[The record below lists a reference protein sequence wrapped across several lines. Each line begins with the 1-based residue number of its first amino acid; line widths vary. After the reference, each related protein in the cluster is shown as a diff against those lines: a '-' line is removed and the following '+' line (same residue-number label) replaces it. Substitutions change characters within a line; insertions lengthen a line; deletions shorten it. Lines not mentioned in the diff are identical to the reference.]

1 MSSPP
6 ECRGWLFDVL
16 VSGGEILLWILTDTG
31 ERRALVAPFRPRF
44 YIGAPAPKI
53 PLLLEK
59 IARMSLPC
67 TLATVERRT
76 LWESAPQGVI
86 EVSASRVGTF
96 SAVFTR
102 IARSFPEA
110 DFFNVDIDLP
120 RLFLYET
127 GLFPLALCRVRAG
140 EDRRIEEI
148 EAEDSPFDPQWTL
161 PPLKV
166 MELTLEE
173 APGSSPALLS
183 GALHVTVD
191 GESRSLAGDDPF
203 DLVATIDSLL
213 RREDPDLLLT
223 DHGDDLLLPRLARL
237 MARTGRSLPLNRPD
251 PMAVDKISGGRGR
264 SFVSYGR
271 THFSSGAWTLSG
283 RWHIDR
289 TNSFGYA
296 EAGLEGLLE
305 QARMT
310 RIPVQQIA
318 RSSTGT
324 GITSMQIDR
333 AINEGI
339 LIPWRKSEP
348 EEFRSALDLLEGDKG
363 GLVFI
368 PRPGLYESVCE
379 LDFAS
384 MYPAIMKSF
393 NISPETVDCPC
404 CPDNP
409 VPGTSHTL
417 CRRREG
423 LIPRVL
429 APLLEKR
436 ARYKELR
443 DHAPTPEERQ
453 RHDQR
458 QGALKWLLVVS
469 FGYLGY
475 KNARFGKVAA
485 HECVTALGRE
495 VLLEAKEI
503 AEEEGY
509 SLLHG
514 IVDSLWLSR
523 EDLTE
528 EGCRRLAEKIST
540 RTGIPIN
547 LEGIYRWLR
556 FFPSKSRP
564 GVAVSTV
571 YAGAFRS
578 GKIKVRGLACRRS
591 DTPPFI
597 RRVQEDLL
605 AMLSQARSGEEY
617 RRLTPEASIL
627 LEEALR
633 ALHDGEIPL
642 ADLAVTKRLS
652 RDPQDYRKA
661 SLTAIV
667 AQERLARGIPTEAGQ
682 KIRYIITGL
691 SDPDPSSRARAF
703 ETFSPDHSCDREA
716 YANLLLQACAPLLE
730 PPPETALPR
739 GEGPSGQKK
748 ERQAP
753 PPDALS

>member
-1 MSSPP
+1 MAAPP
-6 ECRGWLFDVL
+6 EFRGWLFDVL
-16 VSGGEILLWILTDTG
+16 LSGGEILLWILTDTG

-44 YIGAPAPKI
+44 YIGAPAPTI
-53 PLLLEK
+53 PRLLEK

-67 TLATVERRT
+67 TLATTERRT
-76 LWESAPQGVI
+76 LWERAPQGVI
-86 EVSASRVGTF
+86 EVSTSRAGTF
-96 SAVFTR
+96 SSVFTR
-102 IARSFPEA
+102 IARHCPEA
-110 DFFNVDIDLP
+110 EFFNVDINLP

-140 EDRRIEEI
+140 ESQRIEEI
-148 EAEDSPFDPQWTL
+148 RAEDSPDDPQWTL
-161 PPLKV
+161 PPIRV
-166 MELTLEE
+166 MELRLEE
-173 APGSSPALLS
+173 APSSPALLPKT
-183 GALHVTVD
+183 LHVTVD
-191 GESRSLAGDDPF
+191 GESRSLSGDDPF

-223 DHGDDLLLPRLARL
+223 DHGDDILLPRLARL
-237 MARTGRSLPLNRPD
+237 ISRTGHSLPLHRPN
-251 PMAVDKISGGRGR
+251 PMGIDKLSGGRDR

-271 THFSSGAWTLSG
+271 THFSAGAWTLSG

-289 TNSFGYA
+289 SNSFAYA

-310 RIPVQQIA
+310 RIPVQQLA

-348 EEFRSALDLLEGDKG
+348 EEFRNALDLLEGDKG

-384 MYPAIMKSF
+384 MYPAIMKTF

-409 VPGTSHTL
+409 VAGTNHTL

-443 DHAPTPEERQ
+443 DHAPTPEERR

-495 VLLEAKEI
+495 VLLQAKEI

-523 EDLTE
+523 EEMTE
-528 EGCRRLAEKIST
+528 DECRRLAENIST

-547 LEGIYRWLR
+547 LEGLYRWLR

-605 AMLSQARSGEEY
+605 ALLSRAQNREEY
-617 RRLTPEASIL
+617 RRLIPEASLL
-627 LEEALR
+627 LEESLR
-633 ALHDGEIPL
+633 ALRDGEISLP
-642 ADLAVTKRLS
+642 DLVVTKRLS

-703 ETFSPDHSCDREA
+703 ETFSPDHSCDRAA
-716 YANLLLQACAPLLE
+716 YADLLRQACAPLLE
-730 PPPETALPR
+730 PPP
-739 GEGPSGQKK
+739 
-748 ERQAP
+748 
-753 PPDALS
+753 

>member
-1 MSSPP
+1 MAASP
-6 ECRGWLFDVL
+6 EFRGWLFDVL
-16 VSGGEILLWILTDTG
+16 LSGGEILLWILTDTG

-44 YIGAPAPKI
+44 YMGAPASTI
-53 PLLLEK
+53 PRLLEM
-59 IARMSLPC
+59 ISRMSLPC
-67 TLATVERRT
+67 TLTTTERRT
-76 LWESAPQGVI
+76 LWESAPRWVI
-86 EVSASRVGTF
+86 EVSASRPGTF
-96 SAVFTR
+96 SSVFTR
-102 IARSFPEA
+102 ISRSCPEA
-110 DFFNVDIDLP
+110 EFFNVDIDLP

-140 EDRRIEEI
+140 EDQRIEEI
-148 EAEDSPFDPQWTL
+148 RAEDSPDDPQWRL
-161 PPLKV
+161 PPLRV
-166 MELTLEE
+166 IELTLEE
-173 APGSSPALLS
+173 CPSSPALLS
-183 GALHVTVD
+183 GTLHVTVD
-191 GESRSLAGDDPF
+191 GERRSLAGDDPS
-203 DLVATIDSLL
+203 DLLATIDSLL
-213 RREDPDLLLT
+213 RREDPDLVLT
-223 DHGDDLLLPRLARL
+223 DHGDDILLPRLARL
-237 MARTGRSLPLNRPD
+237 MARTGLSLPLHRPN
-251 PMAVDKISGGRGR
+251 PMGVGRLSGGRDR

-271 THFSSGAWTLSG
+271 THFSAGAWTLSG

-289 TNSFGYA
+289 TNSFAYA

-310 RIPVQQIA
+310 RIPVQQLA

-368 PRPGLYESVCE
+368 PRPGFYESVCE

-409 VPGTSHTL
+409 VAGTTHTL

-429 APLLEKR
+429 APILEKR

-443 DHAPTPEERQ
+443 DHAPTPEER
-453 RHDQR
+453 RRYEQR

-495 VLLEAKEI
+495 VLLQAKEV

-509 SLLHG
+509 TLLHG

-523 EDLTE
+523 EELSED
-528 EGCRRLAEKIST
+528 GCRSLAEKIST

-556 FFPSKSRP
+556 FFPSKGRP
-564 GVAVSTV
+564 GVAVSTL

-578 GKIKVRGLACRRS
+578 GTIKVRGLACRRS

-597 RRVQEDLL
+597 RRFQEDLL
-605 AMLSQARSGEEY
+605 ALLARAQNREEY
-617 RRLTPEASIL
+617 RHLIPEASCL
-627 LEEALR
+627 LEEGLR
-633 ALHDGEIPL
+633 ALRDGEILLP
-642 ADLAVTKRLS
+642 DLVVTKRLS

-661 SLTAIV
+661 SLTIIV

-703 ETFSPDHSCDREA
+703 ETFSPDHSCDRAA
-716 YANLLLQACAPLLE
+716 YADLLRKACAPLLE
-730 PPPETALPR
+730 PPP
-739 GEGPSGQKK
+739 
-748 ERQAP
+748 
-753 PPDALS
+753 

>member
-1 MSSPP
+1 MAASP
-6 ECRGWLFDVL
+6 EVRGWLFDVL
-16 VSGGEILLWILTDTG
+16 LSGGEILLWILTDTG

-44 YIGAPAPKI
+44 YIGAPAPTI
-53 PLLLEK
+53 SRLQEK

-67 TLATVERRT
+67 TLTTTERRT
-76 LWESAPQGVI
+76 LWESAPRWVI
-86 EVSASRVGTF
+86 EVSASRPGTF
-96 SAVFTR
+96 SSVFTR
-102 IARSFPEA
+102 ISRSCPEA
-110 DFFNVDIDLP
+110 EFFNVDIDLP

-140 EDRRIEEI
+140 ESQRIEEI
-148 EAEDSPFDPQWTL
+148 RAEDSPDDTQWTL
-161 PPLKV
+161 PPLRV
-166 MELTLEE
+166 MELRLEE
-173 APGSSPALLS
+173 APSSPALLPKT
-183 GALHVTVD
+183 LHVTVD
-191 GESRSLAGDDPF
+191 GESRSLSGDDPF

-223 DHGDDLLLPRLARL
+223 DHGDDILLPRLARL
-237 MARTGRSLPLNRPD
+237 IFRTGHSLPLHRPN
-251 PMAVDKISGGRGR
+251 PMGIDKLSGGRDR

-271 THFSSGAWTLSG
+271 THFSAGAWTLSG

-289 TNSFGYA
+289 NNSFAYA

-310 RIPVQQIA
+310 RIPVQQLA

-348 EEFRSALDLLEGDKG
+348 EEFRNALDLLEGDKG

-384 MYPAIMKSF
+384 MYPTIMKTF

-409 VPGTSHTL
+409 VAGTNHTL

-443 DHAPTPEERQ
+443 DHAPTPEER
-453 RHDQR
+453 RSHDQR

-495 VLLEAKEI
+495 VLLQAKEI

-523 EDLTE
+523 EEMTE
-528 EGCRRLAEKIST
+528 DECRRLAENIST

-547 LEGIYRWLR
+547 LEGLYRWLR

-605 AMLSQARSGEEY
+605 ALLSRAQNREEY
-617 RRLTPEASIL
+617 RRLIPEASLL
-627 LEEALR
+627 LEESLR
-633 ALHDGEIPL
+633 ALRDGEIPL
-642 ADLAVTKRLS
+642 PDLVVTKRLS
-652 RDPQDYRKA
+652 RSPQDYRKA

-703 ETFSPDHSCDREA
+703 ETFSPDHSCDRAA
-716 YANLLLQACAPLLE
+716 YADLLRQACAPLLE
-730 PPPETALPR
+730 PPP
-739 GEGPSGQKK
+739 
-748 ERQAP
+748 
-753 PPDALS
+753 

>member
-1 MSSPP
+1 MAASP
-6 ECRGWLFDVL
+6 EVRGWLFDVL
-16 VSGGEILLWILTDTG
+16 LSGGEILLWILTDTG

-44 YIGAPAPKI
+44 YIGAPAPTI
-53 PLLLEK
+53 SRLQEK

-67 TLATVERRT
+67 TLTTTERRT
-76 LWESAPQGVI
+76 LWESAPRWVI
-86 EVSASRVGTF
+86 EVSASRPGTF
-96 SAVFTR
+96 SSVFTR
-102 IARSFPEA
+102 ISRSCPEA
-110 DFFNVDIDLP
+110 EFFNVDIDLP

-140 EDRRIEEI
+140 EDQRIGEI
-148 EAEDSPFDPQWTL
+148 RAEDSPADPQWTL
-161 PPLKV
+161 PPIRV
-166 MELTLEE
+166 MELRLEE
-173 APGSSPALLS
+173 APSSPALLPKT
-183 GALHVTVD
+183 LHVTVD
-191 GESRSLAGDDPF
+191 GESRSLSGDDPF

-223 DHGDDLLLPRLARL
+223 DHGDDILLPRLARL
-237 MARTGRSLPLNRPD
+237 ISRTGHTLPLHRPN
-251 PMAVDKISGGRGR
+251 PMGIGRLSGGRDR

-271 THFSSGAWTLSG
+271 THFSAGAWTLSG

-289 TNSFGYA
+289 SNSFAYA

-310 RIPVQQIA
+310 RIPVQQLA

-348 EEFRSALDLLEGDKG
+348 EEFRNALDLLEGDKG

-384 MYPAIMKSF
+384 MYPAIMKTF

-409 VPGTSHTL
+409 VAGTNHTL

-443 DHAPTPEERQ
+443 DHAPTPEER
-453 RHDQR
+453 RSYDQR

-495 VLLEAKEI
+495 VLLQAKEI

-523 EDLTE
+523 EEMTE
-528 EGCRRLAEKIST
+528 DECRRLAENIST

-547 LEGIYRWLR
+547 LEGLYRWLR

-605 AMLSQARSGEEY
+605 ALLSRAQNREEY
-617 RRLTPEASIL
+617 RRLIPEASLL
-627 LEEALR
+627 LEESLR
-633 ALHDGEIPL
+633 ALRDSEIALP
-642 ADLAVTKRLS
+642 DLVVTKRLS

-667 AQERLARGIPTEAGQ
+667 AQERLPRGIPTEAGQ

-703 ETFSPDHSCDREA
+703 ETFSPDHSCDRAA
-716 YANLLLQACAPLLE
+716 YADLLRQACAPLLE
-730 PPPETALPR
+730 PPP
-739 GEGPSGQKK
+739 
-748 ERQAP
+748 
-753 PPDALS
+753 

>member
-1 MSSPP
+1 MSPP
-6 ECRGWLFDVL
+6 PEFRGWLFDIL
-16 VSGGEILLWILTDTG
+16 LSGGEILLWILTETG

-44 YIGAPAPKI
+44 YLGAPESEI
-53 PLLLEK
+53 PLLLDK

-67 TLATVERRT
+67 TLATTERRT
-76 LWESAPQGVI
+76 LWESAPQSVI
-86 EVSASRVGTF
+86 EVTASRAGTF
-96 SAVFTR
+96 STVFTR
-102 IARSFPEA
+102 ISRSFPEA
-110 DFFNVDIDLP
+110 EFFNVDIDLP

-140 EDRRIEEI
+140 EDQRIEEI
-148 EAEDSPFDPQWTL
+148 RAEDSPADTQWTL

-173 APGSSPALLS
+173 TPASSSAILS
-183 GALHVTVD
+183 GPLHVTVD
-191 GESRSLAGDDPF
+191 GEGRSLAGDDPF
-203 DLVATIDSLL
+203 DLVETIDSLL

-223 DHGDDLLLPRLARL
+223 DHGDDILLPRLARL

-251 PMAVDKISGGRGR
+251 PMAMGRLSGRQGR
-264 SFVSYGR
+264 SFVSYGQ
-271 THFSSGAWTLSG
+271 THFSAGAWTLSG

-289 TNSFGYA
+289 TNSFAYA

-310 RIPVQQIA
+310 RIPVQRLA

-333 AINEGI
+333 AINEG
-339 LIPWRKSEP
+339 LLVPWRKSEP
-348 EEFRSALDLLEGDKG
+348 EDFRSALDLLEGDKG

-368 PRPGLYESVCE
+368 PRPGFYESVCE

-384 MYPAIMKSF
+384 MYPAIMKTF

-404 CPDNP
+404 CPDNQ
-409 VPGTSHTL
+409 VPGTNHTL

-429 APLLEKR
+429 TPLLEKR
-436 ARYKELR
+436 ARYKELKE
-443 DHAPTPEERQ
+443 HASTPEERR

-523 EDLTE
+523 KDLTE
-528 EGCRRLAEKIST
+528 EGCRLLAEKIST

-556 FFPSKSRP
+556 FFSSKSRP

-571 YAGAFRS
+571 YAGAFWS

-597 RRVQEDLL
+597 RKVQEDLL
-605 AMLSQARSGEEY
+605 ALLSRAQNLKEY
-617 RRLTPEASIL
+617 RRLIPEASRL
-627 LEEALR
+627 LDEGLR
-633 ALHDGEIPL
+633 ALRDREIPL
-642 ADLAVTKRLS
+642 SNLVVTKRLS
-652 RDPQDYRKA
+652 RAPQDYRKA

-667 AQERLARGIPTEAGQ
+667 AQERLARGIPTDAGQ

-703 ETFSPDHSCDREA
+703 ETFSPDHSWDHEA
-716 YANLLLQACAPLLE
+716 YADLLRQACAPLLE
-730 PPPETALPR
+730 PP
-739 GEGPSGQKK
+739 S
-748 ERQAP
+748 
-753 PPDALS
+753 

>member
-6 ECRGWLFDVL
+6 EIRGWLFDIL
-16 VSGGEILLWILTDTG
+16 LSEGEILLWILTETG

-44 YIGAPAPKI
+44 YIGAPEPKI

-59 IARMSLPC
+59 IARMALPC
-67 TLATVERRT
+67 TLTTAERRT
-76 LWESAPQGVI
+76 LWESHPRQVI
-86 EVSASRVGTF
+86 EVSLSHAGAF
-96 SAVFTR
+96 SSVFST

-127 GLFPLALCRVRAG
+127 GLFPLAFCRIRAG

-148 EAEDSPFDPQWTL
+148 RAEDSPDDTQWTL
-161 PPLKV
+161 PPLRV
-166 MELTLEE
+166 MELALEE
-173 APGSSPALLS
+173 TPEPSPSLLS
-183 GALHVTVD
+183 GSLHVTVD
-191 GESRSLAGDDPF
+191 GESRSLTGEDPS
-203 DLVATIDSLL
+203 DLLATIDSLL

-223 DHGDDLLLPRLARL
+223 DHGDDILLPRLARL
-237 MARTGRSLPLNRPD
+237 MARTGRTLPLNRPGPKALD
-251 PMAVDKISGGRGR
+251 RLSGGRGR

-271 THFSSGAWTLSG
+271 THFSAGAWTLSG

-289 TNSFGYA
+289 TNSFAYA
-296 EAGLEGLLE
+296 EGSLEGLLE

-310 RIPVQQIA
+310 RIPVQQLA

-333 AINEGI
+333 AMGEGI
-339 LIPWRKSEP
+339 LVPWRKSEP

-363 GLVFI
+363 GMVFI
-368 PRPGLYESVCE
+368 PRPGLHESVCE

-384 MYPAIMKSF
+384 MYPAIMKTF

-409 VPGTSHTL
+409 VPGTGHTL
-417 CRRREG
+417 CRLREG

-436 ARYKELR
+436 ARYKDLR
-443 DHAPTPEERQ
+443 DGASTSDER
-453 RHDQR
+453 RRYEQR

-485 HECVTALGRE
+485 HECVTALGRD
-495 VLLEAKEI
+495 VLLQAKEI
-503 AEEEGY
+503 AEGEGY
-509 SLLHG
+509 TLLHG
-514 IVDSLWLSR
+514 IVDSLWLAR
-523 EDLTE
+523 EGLTE
-528 EGCRRLAEKIST
+528 EGCRNLAETISQ

-571 YAGAFRS
+571 YAGVFRS

-597 RRVQEDLL
+597 RKVQESLL
-605 AMLSQARSGEEY
+605 ECLSRAQSRKEY
-617 RRLTPEASIL
+617 LHLIPEASLL
-627 LEEALR
+627 LEEGLR
-633 ALHDGEIPL
+633 ALRDGEIPL
-642 ADLAVTKRLS
+642 RDLVVTKRLS
-652 RDPQDYRKA
+652 RAPLDYRKA

-691 SDPDPSSRARAF
+691 SDPDPASRARSF

-716 YANLLLQACAPLLE
+716 YAALLVQACAPLL
-730 PPPETALPR
+730 
-739 GEGPSGQKK
+739 
-748 ERQAP
+748 AP
-753 PPDALS
+753 PS

>member
-1 MSSPP
+1 MAAPP
-6 ECRGWLFDVL
+6 EFRGWLFDVL
-16 VSGGEILLWILTDTG
+16 LSGGEILLWILTDTG

-44 YIGAPAPKI
+44 YIGAPAPTI
-53 PLLLEK
+53 PRLLEK

-67 TLATVERRT
+67 TLATTERRT
-76 LWESAPQGVI
+76 LWERAPQGVI
-86 EVSASRVGTF
+86 EVSTSRAGTF
-96 SAVFTR
+96 SSVFTR
-102 IARSFPEA
+102 IARHCPEA
-110 DFFNVDIDLP
+110 EFFNVDIDLP

-127 GLFPLALCRVRAG
+127 GLFPLALCRIRAG
-140 EDRRIEEI
+140 EDQRIEEI
-148 EAEDSPFDPQWTL
+148 RAEDSPDDPQWTL
-161 PPLKV
+161 PPIRV
-166 MELTLEE
+166 MELRLEE
-173 APGSSPALLS
+173 APSSPAILPKT
-183 GALHVTVD
+183 LHVTVD
-191 GESRSLAGDDPF
+191 GESRSLSGDDPF

-223 DHGDDLLLPRLARL
+223 DHGDDILLPRLARL
-237 MARTGRSLPLNRPD
+237 ISRTGHTLPLHRPN
-251 PMAVDKISGGRGR
+251 PMGIDKLSGGRDR

-271 THFSSGAWTLSG
+271 THFSAGAWTLSG

-289 TNSFGYA
+289 SNSFAYA

-310 RIPVQQIA
+310 RIPVQQLA

-348 EEFRSALDLLEGDKG
+348 EEFRNALDLLEGDKG

-384 MYPAIMKSF
+384 MYPAIMKTF

-409 VPGTSHTL
+409 VAGTNHTL

-443 DHAPTPEERQ
+443 DHAPTPEERW

-495 VLLEAKEI
+495 VLLQAKEI

-523 EDLTE
+523 EEMTE
-528 EGCRRLAEKIST
+528 DECRRLAENIST

-547 LEGIYRWLR
+547 LEGLYRWLR

-605 AMLSQARSGEEY
+605 ALLSRAQNREEY
-617 RRLTPEASIL
+617 RRLIPEASLL
-627 LEEALR
+627 LEESLR
-633 ALHDGEIPL
+633 ALRDSEIALP
-642 ADLAVTKRLS
+642 DLVVTKRLS

-703 ETFSPDHSCDREA
+703 ETFSPDHSCDRAA
-716 YANLLLQACAPLLE
+716 YADLLRQACAPLLE
-730 PPPETALPR
+730 PPP
-739 GEGPSGQKK
+739 
-748 ERQAP
+748 
-753 PPDALS
+753 

>member
-6 ECRGWLFDVL
+6 EIRGWLFDIL
-16 VSGGEILLWILTDTG
+16 LSEGEILLWILTETG

-44 YIGAPAPKI
+44 YIGAPEPKI

-59 IARMSLPC
+59 IAHMALPC
-67 TLATVERRT
+67 TLTTAERRT
-76 LWESAPQGVI
+76 LSESRPRWVI
-86 EVSASRVGTF
+86 EVSASRAGAF
-96 SAVFTR
+96 SAVFST

-127 GLFPLALCRVRAG
+127 GLFPLAFCRIRAG
-140 EDRRIEEI
+140 EERRIEEI
-148 EAEDSPFDPQWTL
+148 RAEDSPDDTQWTL
-161 PPLKV
+161 PPLRV

-173 APGSSPALLS
+173 PPEPSPSLLS
-183 GALHVTVD
+183 GSLHVTVD
-191 GESRSLAGDDPF
+191 GESRSLTGEDPS
-203 DLVATIDSLL
+203 DLLATIDSLL

-223 DHGDDLLLPRLARL
+223 DHGDDILLPRLARL
-237 MARTGRSLPLNRPD
+237 MARTGRTLPLNRPGPKALD
-251 PMAVDKISGGRGR
+251 RLSGGRGR

-271 THFSSGAWTLSG
+271 THFSAGAWTLSG

-289 TNSFGYA
+289 TNSFAYA
-296 EAGLEGLLE
+296 EGSLEGLLE

-310 RIPVQQIA
+310 RIPVQQLA

-333 AINEGI
+333 AMSEGI
-339 LIPWRKSEP
+339 LVPWRKSEP

-363 GLVFI
+363 GMVFI
-368 PRPGLYESVCE
+368 PRPGLHESVCE

-384 MYPAIMKSF
+384 MYPAIMKTF

-409 VPGTSHTL
+409 VPGTGHTL
-417 CRRREG
+417 CRLREG

-436 ARYKELR
+436 ARYKDLR
-443 DHAPTPEERQ
+443 DGASTSDER
-453 RHDQR
+453 RRYEQR

-485 HECVTALGRE
+485 HECVTALGRD
-495 VLLEAKEI
+495 VLLQAKEI
-503 AEEEGY
+503 AEGEGY
-509 SLLHG
+509 TLLHG
-514 IVDSLWLSR
+514 IVDSLWLAR
-523 EDLTE
+523 EGLTE
-528 EGCRRLAEKIST
+528 EGCRNLAETISQ

-571 YAGAFRS
+571 YAGVFRS

-597 RRVQEDLL
+597 RKVQESLL
-605 AMLSQARSGEEY
+605 ECLSRAQSRKEY
-617 RRLTPEASIL
+617 LHLIPEASLL
-627 LEEALR
+627 LEEGLR
-633 ALHDGEIPL
+633 ALRDGEIPL
-642 ADLAVTKRLS
+642 RDLVVTKRLS
-652 RDPQDYRKA
+652 RAPLDYRKA

-691 SDPDPSSRARAF
+691 SDPDPASRARSF

-716 YANLLLQACAPLLE
+716 YAALLVQACAPLL
-730 PPPETALPR
+730 
-739 GEGPSGQKK
+739 
-748 ERQAP
+748 AP
-753 PPDALS
+753 PS